1 MDLSFIASD
10 RSHPDRPIRNPCSE
24 LTYLI
29 TIRLLIWFQPHPCE
43 TLPDQPDHSCPI
55 STVSLEYCYHSRPGW
70 NAISA
75 KIPKKMVL
83 GSLEHAIPEG
93 FRNLS
98 RFARSSF
105 GGQNKGDRCR
115 SPPPPP
121 PSLSLWF
128 GGPIAPPRSH
138 VPISAP
144 IRASKRR
151 PDQVTTKITTHRPKF
166 VTTLRLGLRTPN

>member
-1 MDLSFIASD
+1 MDLSFTASD

-55 STVSLEYCYHSRPGW
+55 STVSLEYFHHSRPGW

-121 PSLSLWF
+121 HHRSRCGSEGRSPLPDPTSRS
-128 GGPIAPPRSH
+128 PRRSGQAND
-138 VPISAP
+138 AP
-144 IRASKRR
+144 IRW
-151 PDQVTTKITTHRPKF
+151 Q
-166 VTTLRLGLRTPN
+166 LR